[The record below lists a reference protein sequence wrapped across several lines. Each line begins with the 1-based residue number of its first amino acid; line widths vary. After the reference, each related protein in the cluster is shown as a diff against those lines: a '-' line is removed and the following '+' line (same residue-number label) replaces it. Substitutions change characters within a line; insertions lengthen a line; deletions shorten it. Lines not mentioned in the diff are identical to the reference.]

1 MMPKSVER
9 LSDDI
14 MLFLIDLEPDSDL
27 RSTRP
32 EIIRLWRR
40 QVVTALP
47 FAGFCSSSAVAACG
61 LSLKRI
67 SSGAAMKID
76 E

>member
-9 LSDDI
+9 FSDDI
-14 MLFLIDLEPDSDL
+14 MLYLFNLEPDSDFG
-27 RSTRP
+27 SSRP
-32 EIIRLWRR
+32 EIIQLCRR
-40 QVVTALP
+40 QVATALL
-47 FAGFCSSSAVAACG
+47 FTGFSSSAAAACG
-61 LSLKRI
+61 RNLNRI

>member
-1 MMPKSVER
+1 MMPKSLER
-9 LSDDI
+9 FSDDI
-14 MLFLIDLEPDSDL
+14 MPYPFDWDDF
-27 RSTRP
+27 RSTRL
-32 EIIRLWRR
+32 EIIRHWR

-47 FAGFCSSSAVAACG
+47 FTGFFSSSVAACG
-61 LSLKRI
+61 RNRNRI